1 MKQSKNALIILAMLS
16 MTFVLGL
23 IGVYRAGYIPKGLD
37 IFIIALTVIAAIYAF
52 VIYLKQHK
60 DVKSGFPAEDE
71 MTTLIKYKAG
81 YYAFT
86 ASMYMWLLIF
96 LSKRLFPDVE
106 TMLGSGILMSAVFA
120 IVIKIYLT
128 RNYHA
133 DQD

>member
-1 MKQSKNALIILAMLS
+1 MKQSKNALIILSILS
-16 MTFVLGL
+16 MTFILGL

-37 IFIIALTVIAAIYAF
+37 VFIIALTVIAAVYAF
-52 VIYLKQHK
+52 VVYLKQHK

-81 YYAFT
+81 YYAFL

-96 LSKRLFPDVE
+96 LFKRLFADAE

-120 IVIKIYLT
+120 IVIKSYLT
-128 RNYHA
+128 RNHHA